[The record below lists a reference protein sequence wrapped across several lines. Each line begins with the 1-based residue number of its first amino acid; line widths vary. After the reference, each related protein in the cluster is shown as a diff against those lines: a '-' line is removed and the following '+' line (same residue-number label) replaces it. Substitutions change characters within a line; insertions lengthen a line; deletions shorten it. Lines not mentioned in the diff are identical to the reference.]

1 MQVYLFKIGEG
12 TFGVAERWV
21 REIRSISA
29 QTLTTIPNA
38 PSYVLGV
45 AAVGGDVIPVMDLS
59 LFVGSPALQVTT
71 TTPMI
76 ICHVPAGT
84 VGVVVSSEVG
94 TQNLAEGLAAVGEHL
109 RTWERLLLGVTP
121 DGVGVINLERLLSN
135 QGLLLAQDY

>member
-1 MQVYLFKIGEG
+1 MQVYLFKIGDG
-12 TFGVAERWV
+12 TYGVAERWV
-21 REIRSISA
+21 REVRTIGP
-29 QTLTTIPNA
+29 QTLTQIPGS

-45 AAVGGDVIPVMDLS
+45 TAVGGDVVPVMDLS

-71 TTPMI
+71 TTPLLV
-76 ICHVPAGT
+76 CHVPAGT
-84 VGVVVSSEVG
+84 VGVVVSEEVG
-94 TQNLAEGLAAVGEHL
+94 SQNLAEGLAAVGEHL